1 MAPDY
6 VSLLEIEAR
15 PVQTAHDDAVYM
27 KSLRERSP
35 DLFERAFAVREERQ
49 KKAQAR
55 AEIPGMK
62 PSQMRRKFFH
72 SVCGCWT

>member
-6 VSLLEIEAR
+6 VSLLEIEDR

-27 KSLRERSP
+27 KSLKQRSP

-55 AEIPGMK
+55 AAA
-62 PSQMRRKFFH
+62 
-72 SVCGCWT
+72 